1 MKKIILN
8 LAIVLST
15 VSASAGTISSGENKI
30 EPSGID
36 KVIRLVDKNDYR
48 TGHKKVSI
56 VVEDKGMSTDVS
68 PRYTV
73 YLGYSSLAEMGNIWA
88 DFKINN
94 NVFEFL
100 SATRKAPGIYE
111 VKVIEYRDEFGMTEV
126 THTIDATKMFSD
138 EREMLKKC
146 GDDFCDGELKTSIQ
160 ITETTKLK

>member
-8 LAIVLST
+8 LAVILST
-15 VSASAGTISSGENKI
+15 VSANAGTVSSAINKI

-36 KVIRLVDKNDYR
+36 KVIRLVDKNDYK

-56 VVEDKGMSTDVS
+56 VVEDKGMSTDIS

-88 DFKINN
+88 DFKIND
-94 NVFEFL
+94 NVFEFI

-111 VKVIEYRDEFGMTEV
+111 VKVIEYRDEDGMTEV
-126 THTIDATKMFSD
+126 TQTINANKMFSD

-146 GDDFCDGELKTSIQ
+146 GDGFCDGELKTSIQ
-160 ITETTKLK
+160 VTETSKSK